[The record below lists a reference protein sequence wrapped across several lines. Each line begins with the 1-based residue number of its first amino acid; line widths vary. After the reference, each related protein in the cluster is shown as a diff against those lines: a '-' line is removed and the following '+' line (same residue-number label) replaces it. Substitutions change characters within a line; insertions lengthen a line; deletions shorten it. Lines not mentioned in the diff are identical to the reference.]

1 MEWREHTTVSCEDAY
16 SEAQRWLEE
25 VTHKSFRSSNFR
37 CALEDGVLLCDLI
50 NQLKPGVIKRVN
62 RLSTPIA
69 GLDNVNV
76 FLRAC
81 GKLGLNEAQLF
92 HPGDLQDLSTR
103 VNLRRDESNRRL
115 KNVLI
120 TIYWL
125 GRKAQVD
132 PCYSGPQLNLRAFE
146 GLLGIALSKA
156 LEESS
161 GPRVGAGLRDSG
173 YSEAWYPEKE
183 QLPHPAYWREESLD
197 GLDSLETC
205 TTRASSQ
212 GCGSEAG
219 AEQGFRMESIP
230 RPTDPVAQRDRG
242 YIPAP
247 LRRKRLGQ
255 EEDRRAAGAAPPSP
269 LIRPPQV
276 NPGWIW
282 SKSLSDIV
290 VRQWTQQPV
299 RQGSEGHVDMAA
311 DIRVKDSEAKW
322 QDDLTKWKNRRRS
335 TTSDL
340 RRKVQERE
348 VTGELANGSGPTDT
362 RSLGGLQEKR
372 DQQPSRRQASSSS
385 PLDSPTGQEPSAV
398 LRPQTQAVLSR
409 GYATESPFPPLTL
422 QAPGPSSPT
431 MLPSEASPLD
441 ERSHAVSLAA
451 DRAGGAPVSA
461 VDFQL
466 SSLTVEQDRAL
477 VVDRSTSVPGW
488 SGPALPE
495 QTRTTTKLSNGTSS
509 TPANHAVPQSSFST
523 MDPPADTQ
531 LLVSVDLTTRDYV
544 PNLHLQNHPPQG
556 GSRPWEEA
564 RLNGHHPMDKQPE
577 RGMAEPDAGLYRYS
591 SRTGSWSRGS
601 GAAKGNLGG
610 ARVSATLPR
619 GFRRSEG
626 SCRLSVVVTP
636 RPFGTKSSL
645 VSTLPRLFKVVNRKS
660 VTFNAEK
667 DQPPTPTSPS
677 SLRQAQSQ
685 SWPADNQR
693 SNSEEDGKYEEEERR
708 TLASLQAKVSCTEA
722 QSPVQAQAH
731 PQTHFQTQ
739 TRGGHAAL
747 PCPDTPRPGHRPH
760 IPQRRHSDMRVSLS
774 LKPNSRPDFGFQTQW
789 DSTGAH
795 VQLVHPG
802 SPAEQCQ
809 LQVGDEI
816 VAVGGHKVAQMSYKQ
831 WKGTMSSAMQTGSLT
846 MDVRRYGNNDWASGA
861 SQHQSCHKT
870 VNLTSGAPTLIGRPN
885 QCANEQSEDAD
896 VSKTAAMTK
905 PIQVSGSPASGD
917 EAASKVKNVHE
928 DPVPISSREVNRITL
943 RNRKRRAEFFKQKGG
958 SESAISDLQVPSIS
972 PMPCSWSWDP
982 EEERRRQ
989 ERWQEEQERLLQEK
1003 YRRDQE
1009 RMEAEW
1015 NQAQQE
1021 AGGEVYRKPEQTKGT
1036 TGSAPISQSYLSQP
1050 TPSTNGVTNH
1060 KNNTEL
1066 DQVQKE
1072 HVWKEAKSEP
1082 EKQGE
1087 ERDGLCEQHN
1097 WSGGSSYGFTKLS
1110 AADRTKSTPVLD
1122 DLHKQETKG
1131 AGQEERRKRCSQGG
1145 ASHVDQD
1152 RQRIL
1157 EEMRK
1162 RTQLLTDNSWIRQRS
1177 SNSIYKEPI
1186 YVGTPMRRYES
1197 LDDLDITTPISST
1210 VNQNRPHSA
1219 AGYSTPSRIS
1229 ASRYSL
1235 GAGSSEHHPPWSRP
1249 PSTSPTPGEEPHSQ
1263 SQPSIQPAARLV
1275 SGSLACCMCERSLGR
1290 GAAMVIEALALC
1302 FHLACFQCV
1311 DCRHPLGQS
1320 EDGAQVRIRDRKPY
1334 CDRCYLRLR
1343 VGPPAFL

>member
-37 CALEDGVLLCDLI
+37 RALEDGVLLCDLI

-103 VNLRRDESNRRL
+103 VNLRRDESNRRS

-161 GPRVGAGLRDSG
+161 CPRVGAGLRDSG

-183 QLPHPAYWREESLD
+183 QLQHPAYWREESLD

-205 TTRASSQ
+205 TIRASSQ
-212 GCGSEAG
+212 GCGSEA
-219 AEQGFRMESIP
+219 EQGFRMESIS
-230 RPTDPVAQRDRG
+230 RPTDPAAQRDRG

-255 EEDRRAAGAAPPSP
+255 EEDRRGAGAAPPSP
-269 LIRPPQV
+269 LIR
-276 NPGWIW
+276 
-282 SKSLSDIV
+282 SKSLSDIAV
-290 VRQWTQQPV
+290 SQWTQQPV
-299 RQGSEGHVDMAA
+299 RQGSEGRVGMAT

-322 QDDLTKWKNRRRS
+322 QDALTKWKNRRRS

-348 VTGELANGSGPTDT
+348 VTGELANGSGASPTDT

-372 DQQPSRRQASSSS
+372 DQQPPRRQESSSS
-385 PLDSPTGQEPSAV
+385 PIDSPTGKEPSAV
-398 LRPQTQAVLSR
+398 LRPQTRALLSR
-409 GYATESPFPPLTL
+409 GYATESPFSL
-422 QAPGPSSPT
+422 QAQGPPSPT
-431 MLPSEASPLD
+431 MLPSDASPL
-441 ERSHAVSLAA
+441 EESHAVSLAA
-451 DRAGGAPVSA
+451 DRAGGAPVST
-461 VDFQL
+461 VDFPL
-466 SSLTVEQDRAL
+466 SSLTVKQDRAL
-477 VVDRSTSVPGW
+477 VVDRTTSVPGW
-488 SGPALPE
+488 SGPTLPE

-509 TPANHAVPQSSFST
+509 TPANSAVPQSSFST
-523 MDPPADTQ
+523 MDPPADAQ
-531 LLVSVDLTTRDYV
+531 LLVSVDLTTRDSV

-591 SRTGSWSRGS
+591 SRTGSWSGGS
-601 GAAKGNLGG
+601 GAAKGKLGG

-636 RPFGTKSSL
+636 RPFGTKPSL

-667 DQPPTPTSPS
+667 DQPPTQTSPS
-677 SLRQAQSQ
+677 SLRQVKSQ
-685 SWPADNQR
+685 SWPGDNQTN
-693 SNSEEDGKYEEEERR
+693 NSKEDGEYDEEERR
-708 TLASLQAKVSCTEA
+708 SLASLQTKASCTES
-722 QSPVQAQAH
+722 QTPVQAQAY
-731 PQTHFQTQ
+731 PKTHFQTQ
-739 TRGGHAAL
+739 ARGGSAAL
-747 PCPDTPRPGHRPH
+747 PCPDTPIPGHRQH

-816 VAVGGHKVAQMSYKQ
+816 VAVGGRKVAQMSYTQ

-870 VNLTSGAPTLIGRPN
+870 INLTSGAPTLIGRPN
-885 QCANEQSEDAD
+885 QCASEQSEDAD
-896 VSKTAAMTK
+896 VSKTTATTK
-905 PIQVSGSPASGD
+905 PIQEV
-917 EAASKVKNVHE
+917 ASKGKNGNFHE
-928 DPVPISSREVNRITL
+928 DPVPIRSREVNRITL
-943 RNRKRRAEFFKQKGG
+943 TNRKRRAEFFKQKGSSGVSSWVYLCGG

-972 PMPCSWSWDP
+972 PLPCSWSWDP

-1015 NQAQQE
+1015 QRAQQE
-1021 AGGEVYRKPEQTKGT
+1021 AGGEVDRKPEQTNGT
-1036 TGSAPISQSYLSQP
+1036 AGSAPTTQSCLSQP
-1050 TPSTNGVTNH
+1050 TPPTNGVTNH

-1087 ERDGLCEQHN
+1087 ERDGQCEQNN

-1110 AADRTKSTPVLD
+1110 AADRTKSKSTPALD
-1122 DLHKQETKG
+1122 GLHKQETKG
-1131 AGQEERRKRCSQGG
+1131 AGPEERRKRRGPGG
-1145 ASHVDQD
+1145 ASHVEQD

-1177 SNSIYKEPI
+1177 SNSIYKEPV
-1186 YVGTPMRRYES
+1186 YVGIPMRRYES
-1197 LDDLDITTPISST
+1197 LDNLDTTTPISSS

-1219 AGYSTPSRIS
+1219 AGYSAPSRMS

-1235 GAGSSEHHPPWSRP
+1235 GAGSSEHHPP
-1249 PSTSPTPGEEPHSQ
+1249 TPGEEPHGQ
-1263 SQPSIQPAARLV
+1263 SQPSFQPAARVV
-1275 SGSLACCMCERSLGR
+1275 SGSLACCVCERSLGR

-1311 DCRHPLGQS
+1311 DCRHPLGRS

-1334 CDRCYLRLR
+1334 CDHCYLRLR